1 MMKAAIVTAQGLAVQ
16 EAPIPR
22 PGPQQILIKLRAIG
36 LNRADLGV
44 AAGHAHGAVGGI
56 GAIPGLEAAGEIM
69 ECGAEVPDHLKP
81 GMRVMGGM
89 GSSYAEY
96 AVADWG
102 RVNLIPDAN
111 MSWEVA
117 ATLPVALQTMHNAVV
132 THGLCGSGSAIMIQG
147 ASSGVGLMGLQIA
160 RLMGASVVVGSST
173 NPEKRARLAEFGATL
188 AVDTNDPGWVKQVL
202 EATDGRGVD
211 AVVDQ
216 ISGLLVSQTLGATR
230 ILGRIINVGRL
241 GGAVADFD
249 FDLHAARRISYIGV
263 TFRTRSNEEVRE
275 IVRLMR
281 QDLWA
286 ALEAGK
292 LALPLDRTFH
302 LTEVHEALAHM
313 KANKHFGKIAMVTG

>member
-1 MMKAAIVTAQGLAVQ
+1 MKAAVVTAQGLALQDV
-16 EAPIPR
+16 EVPR
-22 PGPQQILIKLRAIG
+22 PGAQQILVKLRAIG

-44 AAGHAHGAVGGI
+44 AAGHAHGAVGGV
-56 GAIPGLEAAGEIM
+56 GAIPGLEAAGEIV
-69 ECGAEVPDHLKP
+69 ECGVDVPSHLRP

-89 GSSYAEY
+89 ASAYAEY

-102 RVNLIPDAN
+102 RVSPVPDAN

-132 THGLCGSGSAIMIQG
+132 THGLCAPGSAIMIQG

-160 RLMGASVVVGSST
+160 RLMGANVVVGSST
-173 NPEKRARLAEFGATL
+173 NAEKRARLGEFGATL

-202 EATDGRGVD
+202 DATGGKGVD

-216 ISGLLVSQTLGATR
+216 ISGPLVSQTLAATR

-241 GGAVADFD
+241 GGAVANFD

-263 TFRTRSNEEVRE
+263 TFRTRSTEEVRE

-281 QDLWA
+281 ADLWA

-302 LTEVHEALAHM
+302 LSEVHEALAHM
-313 KANKHFGKIAMVTG
+313 KANAHFGKIAMVTG

>member
-1 MMKAAIVTAQGLAVQ
+1 MKAAVVTAQGLALQ
-16 EAPIPR
+16 EVPVPR

-56 GAIPGLEAAGEIM
+56 GAIPGLEAAGEIV
-69 ECGAEVPDHLKP
+69 ECGSEVPSHLKP
-81 GMRVMGGM
+81 GLRVMGGM
-89 GSSYAEY
+89 GSCYAEY
-96 AVADWG
+96 ALADWG
-102 RVNLIPDAN
+102 RVNLVPDAN

-132 THGLCGSGSAIMIQG
+132 THGLCAPGSAIMIQG

-160 RLMGASVVVGSST
+160 RLMGASVIVGSST

-188 AVDTNDPGWVKQVL
+188 AVDTNDPAWVKQVL
-202 EATDGRGVD
+202 DATEGRGVD
-211 AVVDQ
+211 SVVDQ
-216 ISGLLVSQTLGATR
+216 ISGPLVSQTLAATR

-241 GGAVADFD
+241 GGAVANFD

-263 TFRTRSNEEVRE
+263 TFRTRSNDEVRE

-292 LALPLDRTFH
+292 LALPLDRVFH
-302 LTEVHEALAHM
+302 LDQVHEALAHM
-313 KANKHFGKIAMVTG
+313 KANAHFGKIAMVTG

>member
-1 MMKAAIVTAQGLAVQ
+1 MKAAIVTAEGLKLQ
-16 EAPIPR
+16 EVPVPK
-22 PGPQQILIKLRAIG
+22 PGPEQILIKLRAIG

-56 GAIPGLEAAGEIM
+56 GAIPGLEAAGEIV
-69 ECGAEVPDHLKP
+69 ECGSEVPSHLKP

-89 GSSYAEY
+89 GASYAEY
-96 AVADWG
+96 ALADWG
-102 RVNLIPDAN
+102 RVSLVPDAN

-132 THGLCGSGSAIMIQG
+132 TQGLCGPGSAIMIQG

-188 AVDTNDPGWVKQVL
+188 AVDTNDPAWVKQVL
-202 EATDGRGVD
+202 DATGGRGVD
-211 AVVDQ
+211 SVVDQ
-216 ISGLLVSQTLGATR
+216 ISGPLVSQTLAATR
-230 ILGRIINVGRL
+230 ILGRIITVGRL

-292 LALPLDRTFH
+292 LALPLDRVFH
-302 LTEVHEALAHM
+302 LDEVHAALAHM
-313 KANKHFGKIAMVTG
+313 KANAHFGKIAMVTG

>member
-1 MMKAAIVTAQGLAVQ
+1 MKAAIVTEQGLALRDI
-16 EAPIPR
+16 PIPS
-22 PGPQQILIKLRAIG
+22 PGPEQILVKLRAIG

-56 GAIPGLEAAGEIM
+56 GAIPGLEAAGEVV
-69 ECGAEVPDHLKP
+69 ECGPGVPDHIKP

-89 GSSYAEY
+89 NSSYAEY
-96 AVADWG
+96 TVTDWG
-102 RVNLIPDAN
+102 RVNLVPDTN

-132 THGLCGSGSAIMIQG
+132 THGLAGPGSAVMIQG

-160 RLMGASVVVGSST
+160 KFMGASVVVGSST

-188 AVDTNDPGWVKQVL
+188 AVDTNNPGWVKQVL
-202 EATDGRGVD
+202 EATGGKGVD
-211 AVVDQ
+211 SVVDM
-216 ISGLLVSQTLGATR
+216 ISGPLMSQTLSATR

-241 GGAVADFD
+241 GGAKAEFD

-263 TFRTRSNEEVRE
+263 TFRTRSTEEVRE

-281 QDLWA
+281 ADLWA
-286 ALEAGK
+286 AMEAGS
-292 LALPLDRTFH
+292 LALPIDRSFH
-302 LTEVHEALAHM
+302 LDDVVEALAHM
-313 KANKHFGKIAMVTG
+313 KANAHFGKIVMVTG